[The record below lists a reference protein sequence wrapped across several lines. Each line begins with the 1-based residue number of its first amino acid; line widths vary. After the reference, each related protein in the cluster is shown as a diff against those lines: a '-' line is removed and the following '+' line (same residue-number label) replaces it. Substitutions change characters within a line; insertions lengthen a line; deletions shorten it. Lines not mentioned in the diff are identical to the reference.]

1 MATTDPVPDGPSL
14 GATRQDTGRG
24 SVEFPTS
31 ITDEALASFELR
43 DQAAATAAIK
53 RFLSP
58 SSVAVIGASRGR
70 MTIGGEIFH
79 SLLAT
84 ASTDPSIRAST
95 DPSIR

>member
-1 MATTDPVPDGPSL
+1 MEARSEPGVI
-14 GATRQDTGRG
+14 A
-24 SVEFPTS
+24 VEFPTS

-58 SSVAVIGASRGR
+58 SSVAVIGASRAR

-84 ASTDPSIRAST
+84 ASTDPSIR
-95 DPSIR
+95 